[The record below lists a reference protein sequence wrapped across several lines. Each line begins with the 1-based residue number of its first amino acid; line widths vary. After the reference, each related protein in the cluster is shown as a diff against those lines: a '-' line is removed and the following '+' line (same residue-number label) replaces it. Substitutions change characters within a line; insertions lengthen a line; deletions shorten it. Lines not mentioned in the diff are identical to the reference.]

1 MDSPIVNNGDPAVD
15 AYEHIKKLESTIA
28 AQAAVIEAVR
38 GWRRVLGSLSDLD
51 NILSQAHQDKE
62 VGG

>member
-28 AQAAVIEAVR
+28 AQAAVIESGEGVAQGVGQPVR
-38 GWRRVLGSLSDLD
+38 PG
-51 NILSQAHQDKE
+51 
-62 VGG
+62 